1 MSKENKF
8 NPPVGYIITIHE
20 HIGRI
25 HALATKLNQD
35 PYESAQVLESVGLSL
50 VTDPFDISADS
61 GKVIIQQ
68 KNRKNLEAVPNGD
81 N

>member
-20 HIGRI
+20 HIGRV

-35 PYESAQVLESVGLSL
+35 PYEIAQVLESVGLSL

-61 GKVIIQQ
+61 GKVIKQQ
-68 KNRKNLEAVPNGD
+68 QNRTNLEAVSNGD

>member
-8 NPPVGYIITIHE
+8 NPPVGYIVTIHE

-25 HALATKLNQD
+25 HALASKLDQD
-35 PYESAQVLESVGLSL
+35 PYEIAQVLESVGLSL

-61 GKVIIQQ
+61 GKVILQQ
-68 KNRKNLEAVPNGD
+68 KNKKNLEVVPNGE
-81 N
+81 